1 MTGGIQDERGAGP
14 FIVEG
19 ILILAGAIF
28 GFLLGKKGKP
38 YGKVKIISTCSS
50 FLVHPR
56 VLLHLAGT
64 IKTMSPTLIP
74 VIVMGIAL
82 LCQLIAGIM
91 MLARKETGKTLPT
104 IHKASAAVMLLA
116 DICGLVIVAV
126 H

>member
-1 MTGGIQDERGAGP
+1 MNAALAP

-38 YGKVKIISTCSS
+38 YGKVKIIFHLFF
-50 FLVHPR
+50 FLWFTIGYYFI
-56 VLLHLAGT
+56 LAGT
-64 IKTMSPTLIP
+64 IKTMSPTLVP